1 MNRFNSMVM
10 AGCLILGLA
19 VPGRAADP
27 GEAVAGSGLT
37 VGSGSN
43 ETHVVAHRADYEISK
58 NILVLEGDVVVRDP
72 RVTIQ
77 ADQITMVMNTNREPE
92 MVTAV
97 GHVVI
102 EQDLNPVAAAG
113 AGNAASKALAVK
125 GFRRATCGRAVYGVR
140 SGVTVLTEKP
150 VITQEGMTLN
160 GSRIIYSRDQDKV
173 HIDNSSGT
181 FVPGEGQS
189 GMGDLM
195 KPKKSEPKSKE

>member
-1 MNRFNSMVM
+1 MSSFHKMV
-10 AGCLILGLA
+10 AGCLVWGLA
-19 VPGRAADP
+19 ALSRAADP
-27 GEAVAGSGLT
+27 VGVAAGSSLT

-58 NILVLEGDVVVRDP
+58 NILVLDGDVVVRDP
-72 RVTIQ
+72 RVMIQ

-102 EQDLNPVAAAG
+102 EQDLNPVPAAG
-113 AGNAASKALAVK
+113 VGNAAPKALAVK

-140 SGVTVLTEKP
+140 SGVTVLTDKP

>member
-1 MNRFNSMVM
+1 MSSFYKMVM
-10 AGCLILGLA
+10 AGCLVLGLA
-19 VPGRAADP
+19 ALSQGAEPGK
-27 GEAVAGSGLT
+27 VTAGSSLT

-58 NILVLEGDVVVRDP
+58 NILVLDGDVVVRDP

-113 AGNAASKALAVK
+113 AGNAAPKALAVK

-140 SGVTVLTEKP
+140 YGVTVLTDKP

-173 HIDNSSGT
+173 HVDNSSGT

>member
-1 MNRFNSMVM
+1 
-10 AGCLILGLA
+10 
-19 VPGRAADP
+19 
-27 GEAVAGSGLT
+27 

-58 NILVLEGDVVVRDP
+58 NILVLDGDVVVRDP

-102 EQDLNPVAAAG
+102 EQDLNPVPAAG
-113 AGNAASKALAVK
+113 VGNAVPKALAVK

-140 SGVTVLTEKP
+140 SGVTVLTDKP